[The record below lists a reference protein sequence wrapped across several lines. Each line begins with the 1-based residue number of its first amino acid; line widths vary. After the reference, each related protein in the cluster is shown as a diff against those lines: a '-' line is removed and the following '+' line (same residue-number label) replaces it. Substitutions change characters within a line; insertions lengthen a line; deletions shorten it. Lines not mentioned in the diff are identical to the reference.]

1 MMEIPDSLSEKLE
14 LFRRRGRVVKYREGA
29 FLEPSWVAVFLGQR
43 ILPEGHDM
51 RADLPSHDALAAG
64 MGELR
69 TEIRQVV
76 EAMPDH
82 LGMIARY
89 CPMAA

>member
-1 MMEIPDSLSEKLE
+1 
-14 LFRRRGRVVKYREGA
+14 
-29 FLEPSWVAVFLGQR
+29 
-43 ILPEGHDM
+43 M